1 MTAAHRLHA
10 SARTLLAVLVLFAGA
25 DVRAG
30 TPPAEAGAPATIFRA
45 VQFDLPSKIVGRSF
59 RIYVYTPLAPPPAAG
74 YPVVVQLDGN
84 LQFPIA
90 ATAAL
95 LTESSGSRPA
105 IIVGVGYPTVD
116 PVLGTRLRNRDL
128 SPPTDLATVTHYP
141 GQPEP
146 KADDYGGADD
156 FYGFLA
162 EELRPALAA
171 RYPIDAHDQTIYGQ
185 SFAGLFAL
193 DVLFRHTDAF
203 QTYLIAS
210 PAIYWNRHS
219 VLAGEAAFFDRVRA
233 RTAAPRIFFTVGGDE
248 QKVPDPIPMGLT
260 RQAAE
265 AILAES
271 RTVDYTRE
279 LATRLSAVSGA
290 PGYAVKLRVFE
301 GENHL
306 TVMFPSII
314 SSLEFALAP

>member
-1 MTAAHRLHA
+1 MKH
-10 SARTLLAVLVLFAGA
+10 TLWALLSVFVLVAGPVA
-25 DVRAG
+25 RAE
-30 TPPAEAGAPATIFRA
+30 TQAVAAIVEAPATLFHA
-45 VQFDLPSKIVGRSF
+45 TQFDLPSKIVGRSF
-59 RIYVYTPLAPPPAAG
+59 RVYVYTPLGPPPAKG
-74 YPVVVQLDGN
+74 YPVVIQLDGN

-105 IIVGVGYPTVD
+105 IVVGVGYPTVD

-128 SPPTDLATVTHYP
+128 SPATDLATVTRYP

-146 KADDYGGADD
+146 KAEDYGGADD
-156 FYGFLA
+156 FYRFLI

-171 RYPIDAHDQTIYGQ
+171 RYAIDPRDQTIYGH

-210 PAIYWNRHS
+210 PAIFWNRHS
-219 VLAGEAAFFDRVRA
+219 VLAGEAAFADNVRA
-233 RTAAPRIFFTVGGDE
+233 QEAAPRVFFTVGGDE

-271 RTVDYTRE
+271 RTIDYTRE
-279 LATRLSAVSGA
+279 LAARLSAISGA
-290 PGYAVKLRVFE
+290 PSYAVKLRVFE

-306 TVMFPSII
+306 TVMFPSIVE
-314 SSLEFALAP
+314 SLEFALAP